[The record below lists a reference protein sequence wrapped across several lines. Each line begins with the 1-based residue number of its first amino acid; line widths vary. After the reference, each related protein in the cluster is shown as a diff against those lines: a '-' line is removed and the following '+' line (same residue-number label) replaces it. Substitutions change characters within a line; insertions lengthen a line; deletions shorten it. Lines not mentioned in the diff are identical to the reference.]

1 MRIAKVWIEHPVLQ
15 LDQVFSY
22 DALQLPAEKGKRV
35 SVDFNGRQIV
45 GFVDAVTEVE
55 DGQPET
61 QVNGRPLKPL
71 LSVLDENALITP
83 ELFELAKWMA
93 EDTLSPVISCF
104 QAMLPSKLKP
114 KSSNQKIK
122 MEQIAVYVGEHP
134 LLTPRQKEVLD
145 WLRTEGPT
153 VLAQW
158 RKQSPAI
165 TRTLEK
171 LVAHPETLYHESV
184 LSPHGV
190 YTFPLLFGLLFFS
203 LTRRTPSLEDLSV
216 VQQYFDK
223 FLCELAQEA

>member
-45 GFVDAVTEVE
+45 GFVDAVTEVD

-134 LLTPRQKEVLD
+134 LLTSRQKEVLG

-171 LVAHPETLYHESV
+171 LGCGWTA
-184 LSPHGV
+184 G
-190 YTFPLLFGLLFFS
+190 
-203 LTRRTPSLEDLSV
+203 R
-216 VQQYFDK
+216 
-223 FLCELAQEA
+223 